1 MTLMSTIAPKLAATA
16 LAALALSACAVGPD
30 YKGPPK
36 VAALG
41 STTGF
46 VRAPAAVQPGAPA
59 PARWWTALNDPL
71 LDRLIDETLR
81 ANPSL
86 AEASAHLRAAR
97 AKLSAER
104 AKSGPNGQATATE
117 LAAAIP
123 SNTVSAVTR
132 TPSKGGTT
140 HFDLYSAGFDATW
153 ELDLFGAR
161 KRAEQSAGAQVGDV
175 AAQVDDVKVSLA
187 AETADAYI
195 ALGAAR
201 EHLERL
207 QSEVRLA
214 RAALGFSLQ
223 RRAAGATLDGEV
235 ESARRDL
242 LSLEASM
249 ASERAQAAAALDA
262 LAVLTGRAP
271 GALDA
276 ELAGVRSA
284 PEAPALTPVGD
295 VQGLIAHRPDV
306 RAAERAY
313 AGKVADVGSAVADF
327 YPKVT
332 LVGDL
337 SIGGT
342 RVQNLTN
349 AGDAVGLGAPM
360 LQWNILSLGQLE
372 AGLRGAKAER
382 DAAAAHYQ
390 GAVLSAL
397 QDANDSLARFGEAR
411 RSAADLAEVE
421 ASAHRDC
428 DQMKERTAVGA
439 ASRRDLVTAERQC
452 LQAEG
457 QASDARVQLVRS
469 WVALQK
475 SLGLGWS

>member
-1 MTLMSTIAPKLAATA
+1 MTLMSTNAPKLVAVTF
-16 LAALALSACAVGPD
+16 AALALSACAVGPD

-41 STTGF
+41 STTEF
-46 VRAPAAVQPGAPA
+46 VRAPAAVQPSTPA
-59 PARWWTALNDPL
+59 HARWWTALNDPL
-71 LDRLIDETLR
+71 LDRLIDKTLH

-97 AKLSAER
+97 ARLSAER
-104 AKSGPNGQATATE
+104 AKSGPNGRVTATE
-117 LAAAIP
+117 VAAAIP

-132 TPSKGGTT
+132 TPSNGGTT

-161 KRAEQSAGAQVGDV
+161 KRAEQSAAAQVGGV

-207 QSEVRLA
+207 QNEERLT
-214 RAALGFSLQ
+214 RAALDFSLQ
-223 RRAAGATLDGEV
+223 RRAAGATMDAEV

-242 LSLEASM
+242 LSLQASM

-262 LAVLTGRAP
+262 LAVLTGQAP

-276 ELAGVRSA
+276 ELASVRNA
-284 PEAPALTPVGD
+284 PETPATTSVGD
-295 VQGLIAHRPDV
+295 VQSLISHRPDV
-306 RAAERAY
+306 RAAEHAY

-332 LVGDL
+332 LMGDL

-342 RVQNLTN
+342 RVQSLTN

-390 GAVLSAL
+390 GAVLGAL

-411 RSAADLAEVE
+411 RAAADLGQLE

-428 DQMKERTAVGA
+428 DQMKERTALGA
-439 ASRRDLVTAERQC
+439 ASRRDLISAERQC
-452 LQAEG
+452 LHARG
-457 QASDARVQLVRS
+457 QASDARVQLLRS